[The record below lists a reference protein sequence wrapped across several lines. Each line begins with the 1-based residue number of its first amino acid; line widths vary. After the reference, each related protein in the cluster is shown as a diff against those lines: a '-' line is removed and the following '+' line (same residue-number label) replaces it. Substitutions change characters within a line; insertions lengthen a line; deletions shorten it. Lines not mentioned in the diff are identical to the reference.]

1 MLLSSIMENKME
13 KTSIYISL
21 REGLG
26 PSRYPKGPS
35 TSQSYT
41 YPKPVLEFLITMPKP
56 QVPTYWVLGPP
67 GVDPTLRPF
76 RSNFDLSAA
85 TAASAL
91 QIQ

>member
-1 MLLSSIMENKME
+1 MASGAVKFHDGEYDGKDKYLHFSK
-13 KTSIYISL
+13 
-21 REGLG
+21 GLG
-26 PSRYPKGPS
+26 PSRYLRVQVPQKH
-35 TSQSYT
+35 
-41 YPKPVLEFLITMPKP
+41 KPVLELLITMPKP